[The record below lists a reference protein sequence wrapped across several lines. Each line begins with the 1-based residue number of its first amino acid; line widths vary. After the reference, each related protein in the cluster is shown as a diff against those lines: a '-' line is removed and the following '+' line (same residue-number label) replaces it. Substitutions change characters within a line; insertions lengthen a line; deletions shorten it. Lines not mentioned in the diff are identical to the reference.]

1 VILKKRERERVGVKE
16 NRGSAGG
23 HYFNLQQLPHYMSR
37 IGNWGAVG
45 DIATID
51 FSSWQ
56 QFNV

>member
-1 VILKKRERERVGVKE
+1 VKE